1 MHSTVLWIFG
11 ICFSLLFNFLFGRGI
26 GDVSNR
32 YRLSS
37 SPSNQAFGI
46 WGLIYTSLIVSSIY
60 QVVQLSSSTGS
71 SQEQT
76 NMTNTTSQG
85 EDTNISNFNAIKYS
99 TGASLILAGIWVP
112 LFTRDTSTS
121 QWISSFVLLAS
132 VLPILISLST
142 PIVERKKMEY
152 LFVAVP
158 SSLYAGWLIVA
169 TSLSFGISMK
179 RSFQYD
185 LSISTLGVIGWV
197 VSLLSYVLKN
207 PILPLPLAWAIL
219 FVDGSF
225 SNSIAFSSLLSLS
238 TTSLLNVVQVLNS

>member
-26 GDVSNR
+26 GEVSNR

-60 QVVQLSSSTGS
+60 QVVQLTSTGGVQNQTIITNT
-71 SQEQT
+71 SQEEKT
-76 NMTNTTSQG
+76 
-85 EDTNISNFNAIKYS
+85 DISTFNAMKYS

-112 LFTRDTSTS
+112 LFTRDTSAS

-132 VLPILISLST
+132 VLPILISLSI
-142 PIVERKKMEY
+142 PIAERKRMEY

-185 LSISTLGVIGWV
+185 LSISTLGILGWI
-197 VSLLSYVLKN
+197 VSLLSYLLKN

-219 FVDGSF
+219 FVDGSL
-225 SNSIAFSSLLSLS
+225 SNSIAFSSLLTLT
-238 TTSLLNVVQVLNS
+238 TTSLLNVVQVLN